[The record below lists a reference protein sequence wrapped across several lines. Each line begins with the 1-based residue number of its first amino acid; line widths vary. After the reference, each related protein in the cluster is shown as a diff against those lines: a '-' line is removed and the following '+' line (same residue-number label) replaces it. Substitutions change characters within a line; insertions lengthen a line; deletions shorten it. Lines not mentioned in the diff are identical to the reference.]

1 MLKYALRYVCVLFSF
16 IQIINAAFELPDPTD
31 GEACYIRLA
40 APIEF
45 PADRIAA
52 WDIHIHPL
60 MTSLFVEA
68 GREYSASLRNL
79 CNAAFYFIEQG
90 MGKVFEVDL
99 AGNQARIR
107 EPLVPSLL
115 KIEKN
120 ENPEQRLKAQA
131 RVLMRMVTAHPMR
144 KK

>member
-1 MLKYALRYVCVLFSF
+1 MGVKVKKQTRSGYVKIVYKKELKFSF

-68 GREYSASLRNL
+68 GREYPASLRNL
-79 CNAAFYFIEQG
+79 CNAAFS
-90 MGKVFEVDL
+90 
-99 AGNQARIR
+99 
-107 EPLVPSLL
+107 PSSRNSHEAAPKHRWQLRNVGGDSETL
-115 KIEKN
+115 C
-120 ENPEQRLKAQA
+120 
-131 RVLMRMVTAHPMR
+131 
-144 KK
+144 